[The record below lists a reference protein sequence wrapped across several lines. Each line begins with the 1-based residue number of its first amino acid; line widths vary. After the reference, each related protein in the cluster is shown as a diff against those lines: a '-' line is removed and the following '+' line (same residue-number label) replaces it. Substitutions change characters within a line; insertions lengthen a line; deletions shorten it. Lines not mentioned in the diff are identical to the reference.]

1 MLPDSSM
8 RRCTA
13 GGYHAIEQDH
23 AAKVVAIA
31 FATRHV
37 AIYDRVVMDNLLIDL
52 DREIA
57 STRRLL
63 ERYPAGKGAWQPH
76 DKSRTLSALA
86 THVANIPQ
94 HGAAI
99 LTTTEMDVTTR
110 QPQPPKDS
118 AAELL
123 EAFDAG
129 VARLKA
135 AVAGTDTATL
145 GEKWSMRAGPKVLVS
160 ESRALLMR
168 LMVINHLIHHRAQ
181 LGVYLRLL
189 NVPIPGMYGPSA
201 DEPV

>member
-1 MLPDSSM
+1 
-8 RRCTA
+8 
-13 GGYHAIEQDH
+13 
-23 AAKVVAIA
+23 
-31 FATRHV
+31 
-37 AIYDRVVMDNLLIDL
+37 MDNLLIDL

-63 ERYPAGKGAWQPH
+63 ERYPLGKGGWQPH

-94 HGAAI
+94 HGANI
-99 LTTTEMDVTTR
+99 LTTAEMDVATR

-129 VARLKA
+129 VTRLKA
-135 AVAGTDTATL
+135 AVADTDAAKL
-145 GEKWSMRAGPKVLVS
+145 SEKWTMRAGPRVLAS

-168 LMVINHLIHHRAQ
+168 LMVINHLVHHRAQ

-189 NVPIPGMYGPSA
+189 DVPIPGMYGPSA

>member
-1 MLPDSSM
+1 M
-8 RRCTA
+8 
-13 GGYHAIEQDH
+13 Q
-23 AAKVVAIA
+23 
-31 FATRHV
+31 
-37 AIYDRVVMDNLLIDL
+37 NLLIDL
-52 DREIA
+52 DREVA

-63 ERYPAGKGAWQPH
+63 ERYPDGKGAWQPH

-86 THVANIPQ
+86 THVASIPN
-94 HGAAI
+94 HGTNI
-99 LTTTEMDVTTR
+99 LTTAEMDVATR

-118 AAELL
+118 ATDLL

-129 VARLKA
+129 VTRLKA
-135 AVAGTDTATL
+135 AVAGIDDAKL
-145 GEKWSMRAGPKVLVS
+145 SEKWTMRMGPRVLAS

-168 LMVINHLIHHRAQ
+168 LMVINHLVHHRAQ

>member
-1 MLPDSSM
+1 M
-8 RRCTA
+8 
-13 GGYHAIEQDH
+13 Q
-23 AAKVVAIA
+23 
-31 FATRHV
+31 
-37 AIYDRVVMDNLLIDL
+37 NLLIDL
-52 DREIA
+52 DRELA

-76 DKSRTLSALA
+76 EKSRTLSVLA

-94 HGAAI
+94 HGVNI
-99 LTTTEMDVTTR
+99 LTTPEMDVSTR

-118 AAELL
+118 AEELL
-123 EAFDAG
+123 QTFDAG
-129 VARLKA
+129 AARLKS
-135 AVAGTDTATL
+135 AVADTDGAKL
-145 GEKWSMRAGPKVLVS
+145 AEKWTMRAGERILAS

-168 LMVINHLIHHRAQ
+168 LMVVNHLVHHRAQ

>member
-1 MLPDSSM
+1 
-8 RRCTA
+8 
-13 GGYHAIEQDH
+13 
-23 AAKVVAIA
+23 
-31 FATRHV
+31 
-37 AIYDRVVMDNLLIDL
+37 MDNLLIDL
-52 DREIA
+52 DREMA

-63 ERYPAGKGAWQPH
+63 ERYPLGNGEWRPH

-86 THVANIPQ
+86 THVANIPN
-94 HGAAI
+94 HGATI
-99 LTTTEMDVTTR
+99 LTTPEMDVAGR
-110 QPQPPKDS
+110 QAQPTKDS

-129 VARLKA
+129 VTRLKA
-135 AVAGTDTATL
+135 AIASTDAAKLAETWT
-145 GEKWSMRAGPKVLVS
+145 MRAGPRVLAS

-168 LMVINHLIHHRAQ
+168 LMVINHLVHHRAQ